1 MPFRTL
7 LANTTPKGR
16 IVMAASALAVLV
28 VLYLMFTLAS
38 KPSYSTMLTALDPAE
53 TGKITAALDEK
64 GVGYEL
70 RNNGTALAVDKASI
84 AQARIALAEQGLP
97 SKGQPGFELFDQQ
110 KLGASDFQQKVTYQR
125 ALEGQIAGTIGQVQ
139 GVSGAQVQ
147 LVLPEDQLFADEQSP
162 ATAAVLLSGSSTSL
176 EPSAIRGIAS
186 LVSSS
191 VKGLKPENVSI
202 TDSSGTLL
210 WPNSESGDA
219 AGGGGTSKVAA
230 ETKYDNLLES
240 NLTALLAQ
248 TVGAGKARVQIK
260 SDLNVDQSTQDKLTY
275 AKRGIPLKQTRETER
290 LQGAGAAAG
299 GRAGTGSNLPAYA
312 QNGAAGGNS
321 NYNRNSTQ
329 TDFGVD
335 KTVTRTKVA
344 PGQVNRLSV
353 ALVVDKSVPAAQVAQ
368 LRTAVAGAAGVDQTR
383 GDVMS
388 VSQVAFAKPVT
399 PPAAS
404 PATRFVGIGK
414 YAAVGLGLL
423 VFLFLVMRQLKRRE
437 RESLGEPTW
446 LRQIEAPTTLA
457 DLEAGRTTR
466 MPALASEMPGPSL
479 NRVNAESIAERDP
492 ERVAQQI
499 RTWMQQ
505 D

>member
-1 MPFRTL
+1 
-7 LANTTPKGR
+7 
-16 IVMAASALAVLV
+16 V
-28 VLYLMFTLAS
+28 VLYVMFTLAS
-38 KPSYSTMLTALDPAE
+38 KPSYSTMLTGLDPAE

-70 RNNGTALAVDKASI
+70 RNNGTALAVEKAST

-97 SKGQPGFELFDQQ
+97 SKGQPGFELFDKQ

-125 ALEGQIAGTIGQVQ
+125 ALEGQIASTIGQVQ

-176 EPSAIRGIAS
+176 EPAAIRGIAS

-202 TDSSGTLL
+202 TDPAGSLL
-210 WPNSESGDA
+210 WPNSESGDGA
-219 AGGGGTSKVAA
+219 GGGTSKVAA

-248 TVGAGKARVQIK
+248 TVGPGKARVQVK
-260 SDLNVDQSTQDKLTY
+260 SDLNADQATQDKLSY
-275 AKRGIPLKQTRETER
+275 AKRGVPLKQTRESER
-290 LQGAGAAAG
+290 LRGAGGGAG
-299 GRAGTGSNLPAYA
+299 GSAGTASNVPAYA
-312 QNGAAGGNS
+312 QNGAGGGNS
-321 NYNRNSTQ
+321 NYNRSSTQ

-368 LRTAVAGAAGVDQTR
+368 LRTAVAGAAGVDQAR

-388 VSQVAFAKPVT
+388 VSQVAFARPVT

-404 PATRFVGIGK
+404 PVTQVMDIAKYAGIG
-414 YAAVGLGLL
+414 VGLLL
-423 VFLFLVMRQLKRRE
+423 FLFFVMRHLKK
-437 RESLGEPTW
+437 RESETLGEPTW

-466 MPALASEMPGPSL
+466 MPALAAEMPGPSSTRL
-479 NRVNAESIAERDP
+479 SAESIAENDP

>member
-16 IVMAASALAVLV
+16 VVMAASALGLV
-28 VLYLMFTLAS
+28 VVLFLMFTLAS
-38 KPSYSTMLTALDPAE
+38 KTSYSTMLTALDPAE

-70 RNNGTALAVDKASI
+70 RNNGTALAVEKASV

-97 SKGQPGFELFDQQ
+97 SKGQPGFELFDKQ

-125 ALEGQIAGTIGQVQ
+125 ALEGQIAGTIRQVQ

-176 EPSAIRGIAS
+176 EPPAIRGIAS

-202 TDSSGTLL
+202 TDAAGTLL
-210 WPNSESGDA
+210 WPNSESGD
-219 AGGGGTSKVAA
+219 GTGGGTSKVAA
-230 ETKYDNLLES
+230 ETKYDTLLES
-240 NLTALLAQ
+240 NLTALLGQ
-248 TVGAGKARVQIK
+248 TVGPGKARVQVK

-275 AKRGIPLKQTRETER
+275 AKRGVPLKQTEETER
-290 LQGAGAAAG
+290 LRGTGGGAGG
-299 GRAGTGSNLPAYA
+299 TAGTSGNLPAYA
-312 QNGAAGGNS
+312 QNAAGGSNS
-321 NYNRNSTQ
+321 NYNRSSTQ

-353 ALVVDKSVPAAQVAQ
+353 ALVVDRSVPAAQVAQ
-368 LRTAVAGAAGVDQTR
+368 LRTAVAGAAGVDQAR
-383 GDVMS
+383 GDTLS
-388 VSQVAFAKPVT
+388 VSQVAFAKAPVA
-399 PPAAS
+399 PAAGPVS
-404 PATRFVGIGK
+404 GVMDIAK
-414 YAAVGLGLL
+414 YAGIGLGLL
-423 VFLFLVMRQLKRRE
+423 AFLFFVMRHLKKRE
-437 RESLGEPTW
+437 SESLGEPTW
-446 LRQIEAPTTLA
+446 LRQIESPTTLA
-457 DLEAGRTTR
+457 ELEAGRTTR
-466 MPALASEMPGPSL
+466 MPAMASEMPGPSPSRL
-479 NRVNAESIAERDP
+479 SAERIAEDDP

-499 RTWMQQ
+499 RSWMQE

>member
-53 TGKITAALDEK
+53 TGKITAALDAK

-97 SKGQPGFELFDQQ
+97 SKGQPGFELFDKQ

-125 ALEGQIAGTIGQVQ
+125 ALEGQIASTIGQVQ

-147 LVLPEDQLFADEQSP
+147 LVLPEDQLFADQQSP
-162 ATAAVLLSGSSTSL
+162 ATAAVLLSGSSAAL
-176 EPSAIRGIAS
+176 DPSAIRGIAS

-191 VKGLKPENVSI
+191 VKGLKPANVSI

-210 WPNSESGDA
+210 WPNSESGG
-219 AGGGGTSKVAA
+219 AGGTGTSKLAA
-230 ETKYDNLLES
+230 ETKYDNLVES

-248 TVGAGKARVQIK
+248 TVGAGKARVQVK
-260 SDLNVDQSTQDKLTY
+260 SDLNVDEATQDKLTY
-275 AKRGIPLKQTRETER
+275 AKKGIALKQTKETER
-290 LQGAGAAAG
+290 LRGAGAAAG

-368 LRTAVAGAAGVDQTR
+368 LRTAVAGAAGVDRTR

-388 VSQVAFAKPVT
+388 VSQVAFAKPVV

-423 VFLFLVMRQLKRRE
+423 IFLFLVMRQLKRRE

-499 RTWMQQ
+499 RTWMQE